1 MLPMHPPY
9 RALPGA
15 RPAELHRRAAAGTG
29 IESGRAR
36 WLAGG
41 ARLEAPGAPVLASPD
56 DTGSTTATAPRSDA
70 PATRILLEMRPSFD
84 GHAGIPQETRLL
96 FRGLS
101 YLPGVN
107 VEGLIQSSNRVIAKG
122 LPDVD
127 LARWEPHRIV
137 DRLSR
142 LVVSLQPNP
151 TPSAAEQRSYR
162 LQMAV
167 QPLKMLL
174 GTMLGMKTRL
184 SRFDA
189 APFKDFVWRSMFAKT
204 LPTDDFGLV
213 TSARFR
219 VARVPWAGLHR
230 IGLMTRLLG
239 GPIYPRFD
247 TAGFDVVVAETPF
260 PGRVSGRT
268 RLVVRYHDAIP
279 LLMPHT
285 IIDRSYHRASHYHA
299 LKRNLEDGAWFAC
312 VSEATRRDLLSV
324 FPQAAERAVTI
335 PNMVSHH
342 YFAEDSSPARVT
354 EIINTRRNI
363 GAEHGGGK
371 PLAPRRGPSEAA
383 PRYLLMVSTIEP
395 RKNHLTL
402 LAAWEQLRTLVDPDL
417 QLVFVGGLG
426 WDHAAILA
434 KLKPWLKRGGLHLL
448 EDVPASELRLLYRH
462 ATVTVCPS
470 YAEGFDFSG
479 VEAMR
484 CGGVVASSDI
494 PVHRDV
500 YGEASAYFDPYAV
513 DDMARTVGALLDP
526 SAAARRGELV
536 RSGEQVSAQYLPERI
551 LPQWQ
556 AFLERIVC

>member
-1 MLPMHPPY
+1 MIVAPEAPPST
-9 RALPGA
+9 PSTPSA
-15 RPAELHRRAAAGTG
+15 RPADAPASPQAP
-29 IESGRAR
+29 SFVA
-36 WLAGG
+36 G
-41 ARLEAPGAPVLASPD
+41 ARLEAPEPPSCARTTHVDWALASPGPAA
-56 DTGSTTATAPRSDA
+56 TGPAAS
-70 PATRILLEMRPSFD
+70 ATRILLEMRPAFD

-101 YLPGVN
+101 KLPDTH

-122 LPDVD
+122 LPAAG
-127 LARWEPHRIV
+127 LASWAPHRII
-137 DRLSR
+137 DRLSK

-151 TPSAAEQRSYR
+151 TPSRGERIAYL
-162 LQMAV
+162 LQMT
-167 QPLKMLL
+167 LKSAQLLL
-174 GTMLGMKTRL
+174 GTLTGLKTPL
-184 SRFDA
+184 TRFDP
-189 APFKDFVWRSMFAKT
+189 APFKDFVWRAMFAKT
-204 LPTDDFGLV
+204 LPTEDFTLV

-230 IGLMTRLLG
+230 IGLATRMLG

-247 TAGFDVVVAETPF
+247 TSEFDVVVAETPF

-285 IIDRSYHRASHYHA
+285 IIDRSYHRASHFHA
-299 LKRNLEDGAWFAC
+299 LLRNLQDGAWFAC
-312 VSEATRRDLLSV
+312 VSEATRRDLV
-324 FPQAAERAVTI
+324 GIFPEAAERAVTI

-342 YFAEDSSPARVT
+342 YFAEDSAPARVT

-363 GAEHGGGK
+363 TVEHGGGQVLLK
-371 PLAPRRGPSEAA
+371 AKAGSEPKA

-402 LAAWEQLRTLVDPDL
+402 LAAWEQLRTLLDPEL
-417 QLVFVGGLG
+417 QLVVVGALG
-426 WDHAAILA
+426 WDHSAILA

-448 EDVPASELRLLYRH
+448 EDVPAAELRVLYRH
-462 ATVTVCPS
+462 AAATVCPS

-479 VEAMR
+479 VESMR

-500 YGEASAYFDPYAV
+500 YGDASEYFDPYSA
-513 DDMARTVGALLDP
+513 DDVARVVGDLIRPQAL
-526 SAAARRGELV
+526 ARRAELV
-536 RSGEQVSAQYLPERI
+536 QAGAVVSAQYLPERI

-556 AFLERIVC
+556 AFLDRIAR